1 MDMLGDLISE
11 ARGKIT
17 GQRVL
22 DISAAG
28 TPRIET
34 SISGEGKIQGNIEH
48 KEMWTFWSEQRP
60 GGVQYGEGIGVT
72 MTKDGDEVVTITG
85 RGIGRMTEHGTMRY
99 AASNFSRTASSG
111 KLAFLNNMVTVA
123 EFEVDKDNNYHHKQW
138 EWK

>member
-34 SISGEGKIQGNIEH
+34 SISGEGKNQGNIEH

-60 GGVQYGEGIGVT
+60 GGVQYGEGKGVM

-99 AASNFSRTASSG
+99 AATNFSKTTSTG
-111 KLAFLNNMVTVA
+111 KLAFLNNMVTVV
-123 EFEVDKDNNYHHKQW
+123 EFEVNRDNNYHHKQW